1 VTAPTP
7 PPAGDSTP
15 GPRKP
20 RTGGPRKDKGGKP
33 GSPSRAQRK
42 AERAAE
48 ALAVAAAAEK
58 AKRPPREKPVAAP
71 PRPLVPPRE
80 DGLPWVIAVF
90 GPTASGKTALAEAI
104 ADSVDG
110 EVVSCDSMQC
120 YAGLPILTNQPERET
135 RLVGIWPLTH
145 SGSVGEYQALAHA
158 AIDEIVSSG
167 QVAVVTGGTGLYLRA
182 ALAELH
188 LPPAPRP
195 GLRQEMEALHA
206 RLGAV
211 EAHRELARRDPEAA
225 AALHP
230 NDTRRVIRALELHSV
245 GKTLTPDRDRL
256 WSKTTRLSSLI
267 VGLDVERDLL
277 ARRIAERT
285 AAMWWPRRGACCPDR
300 GRPLRPGTPAD
311 RAARDRA
318 RPGAR
323 RVDRV
328 GGGTHAAVR
337 AAPAHLDAQDP
348 RDAAARRL
356 AARGVPRRR
365 AARGIAR
372 RLSTAVPARG

>member
-1 VTAPTP
+1 MTAPTP

-285 AAMWWPRRGACCPDR
+285 AAMWERGGPDE
-300 GRPLRPGTPAD
+300 A
-311 RAARDRA
+311 RAALTVDGLSDQARQLIGLRETELGLERDEWIESVEA
-318 RPGAR
+318 RTRQYAR
-323 RVDRV
+323 RQRTWMRKIPGMQPLDGSRP
-328 GGGTHAAVR
+328 AAY
-337 AAPAHLDAQDP
+337 
-348 RDAAARRL
+348 L
-356 AARGVPRRR
+356 AAELLVGLR
-365 AARGIAR
+365 AG
-372 RLSTAVPARG
+372 